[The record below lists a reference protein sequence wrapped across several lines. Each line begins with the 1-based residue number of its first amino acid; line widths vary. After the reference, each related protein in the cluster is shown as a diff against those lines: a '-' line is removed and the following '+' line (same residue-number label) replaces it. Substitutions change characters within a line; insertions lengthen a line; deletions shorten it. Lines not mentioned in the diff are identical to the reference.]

1 MDGVGV
7 RDLDVPLLQKDKAY
21 WEEASLGILSKVQ
34 SWQGPQLLKQLLV
47 PKLFPLYW

>member
-7 RDLDVPLLQKDKAY
+7 RDLDVPFATEGQAY

-34 SWQGPQLLKQLLV
+34 SWQGPQLPKQLLV